1 MEGFTQGVGNDGI
14 GWLSRVSESRP
25 QGAVRESVIA
35 FEFGERT
42 ALFSKQGVNVGT
54 IGVAGNHCNFSVQAA
69 SLGGGFIFTRICHV
83 RGKECPDMMK
93 KSTTTSRKSAYTAE
107 SFAHGKKR
115 LELKQIRGF
124 VEKLVA
130 LPDDA
135 PLPDWSELSIGDR
148 FAVVRRLVPAD
159 QREEV
164 TGKSDSQH
172 QRYEQ
177 GGDIPLTVVAALAA
191 ETEIPLEWI
200 VSGKA
205 MDRRASRVQVVP
217 PEQPAADSDDV
228 PIQKLAFKASA
239 GTGAMVLEEIGEHVR
254 FPRAILA
261 HAGVVPQS
269 ARLLEASG
277 ESMRSTINDGDT
289 LLVDVST
296 AAIQIVEGKIYVFS
310 VGDDAYVKRLR
321 RLGEQ
326 VLMISDNREMF
337 PEPEEVP
344 KHLPLRVYGRVKW
357 AGRNL

>member
-1 MEGFTQGVGNDGI
+1 
-14 GWLSRVSESRP
+14 
-25 QGAVRESVIA
+25 
-35 FEFGERT
+35 
-42 ALFSKQGVNVGT
+42 
-54 IGVAGNHCNFSVQAA
+54 
-69 SLGGGFIFTRICHV
+69 
-83 RGKECPDMMK
+83 MK
-93 KSTTTSRKSAYTAE
+93 KSTTETRKSAYTAE
-107 SFAHGKKR
+107 SFANGAKKR
-115 LELKQIRGF
+115 LELKQIRVF
-124 VEKLVA
+124 VEKLLA
-130 LPDDA
+130 QPDGA
-135 PLPDWSELSIGDR
+135 PMPDWSELSIGDR
-148 FAVVRRLVPAD
+148 FAIVRRLVPAD

-177 GGDIPLTVVAALAA
+177 GMDIPLTVVAALAA

-205 MDRRASRVQVVP
+205 MDRRPPLVYVS
-217 PEQPAADSDDV
+217 PEQPQADAEDV
-228 PIQKLAFKASA
+228 AIQKLAFKASA
-239 GTGAMVLEEIGEHVR
+239 GSGAMVLQEIAEHVR
-254 FPRAILA
+254 FPRAILE
-261 HAGVVPQS
+261 HAGVVPQN